1 MIKKKEA
8 SSGVFKKAFI
18 YKILVAGFLWY
29 IWYLN
34 YNTVMNLENI
44 QSFDPFAIL
53 EVENDATTRD
63 IKKAYRRKS
72 LVMHPDKNPD
82 DPLAVQEFIK
92 LTKAY
97 AVSPTTISKLNLI

>member
-1 MIKKKEA
+1 M
-8 SSGVFKKAFI
+8 FKKGFY

-29 IWYLN
+29 LWYLN
-34 YNTVMNLENI
+34 FQTVSSLENI

-53 EVENDATTRD
+53 EVDNDADIRA

-97 AVSPTTISKLNLI
+97 AVSTSINSKLNQT